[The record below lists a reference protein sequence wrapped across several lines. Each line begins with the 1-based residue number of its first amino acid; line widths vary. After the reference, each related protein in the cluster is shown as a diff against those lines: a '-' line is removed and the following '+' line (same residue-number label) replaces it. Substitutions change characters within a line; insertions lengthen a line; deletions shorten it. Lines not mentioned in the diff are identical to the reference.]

1 MHAKTLVIWGDGD
14 TALLPVLLDGLDRL
28 VPDLRIVRLAD
39 ATHWLVH
46 EQPQRIIREI
56 SGFVD
61 DAA

>member
-1 MHAKTLVIWGDGD
+1 
-14 TALLPVLLDGLDRL
+14 

-46 EQPQRIIREI
+46 EHPQRIIREI
-56 SGFVD
+56 AGFVD